1 LVLLQAGGSDQDSLE
16 IVWWYG
22 RSVMEEAI
30 DLLILS
36 NGPGELLTWVK
47 PVVAALR
54 RRFGDDRAQLRI
66 SVVLSPCSNASGG
79 EADLARRYREVDRV
93 QGAEAFFPFLL
104 FGKTVE
110 NWDWRR
116 RGVVIF
122 LGGDQVFPLVIGK
135 RLGYKT
141 VLYTEWDALWPRFAD
156 RYGVTRQ
163 EIVGKAPAKFAKKF
177 AVVGDLMV
185 EAGAQAQAAPLTVER
200 IGILPG
206 SKAAKLAQGLPLFLE
221 VADRMSMGRSGLEF
235 VIPVAPTL
243 GLESLA
249 DYGDGAKNPVVALV
263 GGRTCR
269 LVRSDQG
276 NYLETAGG
284 NRVVLVEPEPGESY
298 RVLSGCQLC
307 ITTVGANTAELGA
320 LAVPMVVLIPT
331 QQLDAMRAWNGLPG
345 LLANLP
351 GVGTIIAKGINLYMV
366 RRLGLLA
373 WPNIWAG
380 RQIVPELMGRLV
392 AQEVADRLVD
402 YLENP
407 EKLETMRR
415 EMRAVSGPPGASDR
429 LVDLVAEVLN

>member
-1 LVLLQAGGSDQDSLE
+1 
-16 IVWWYG
+16 
-22 RSVMEEAI
+22 MEEAI

>member
-1 LVLLQAGGSDQDSLE
+1 MDD
-16 IVWWYG
+16 
-22 RSVMEEAI
+22 AI

-54 RRFGDDRAQLRI
+54 RRFGEDRARARI
-66 SVVLSPCSNASGG
+66 SVVLSPCTNASGG
-79 EADLARRYREVDRV
+79 EADLARRYGEVDRV

-104 FGKTVE
+104 FGKTRE
-110 NWDWRR
+110 NWDWRSK
-116 RGVVIF
+116 GVVIF

-141 VLYTEWDALWPRFAD
+141 LLYTEWDALWPRFAD
-156 RYGVTRQ
+156 RYAVTRQ

-185 EAGAQAQAAPLTVER
+185 EAGAQAQAVDLTVER

-221 VADRMSMGRSGLEF
+221 VADRMSLGRQGLEF

-243 GLESLA
+243 GLEALA
-249 DYGDGAKNPVVALV
+249 DYGDGEKNPVVALV

-269 LVRSDQG
+269 LVRSASG

-284 NRVVLVEPEPGESY
+284 NRVVLVEPDPGESY
-298 RVLSGCQLC
+298 KVLSGCQLC

-351 GVGTIIAKGINLYMV
+351 GVGTIIAKGINLYML

-380 RQIVPELMGRLV
+380 RQIVPELMGKLV

-407 EKLETMRR
+407 EKLEEMRR

>member
-1 LVLLQAGGSDQDSLE
+1 MDD
-16 IVWWYG
+16 
-22 RSVMEEAI
+22 AI
-30 DLLILS
+30 DLVILS

-54 RRFGDDRAQLRI
+54 RRFGEDRARLRI

-79 EADLARRYREVDRV
+79 EADLARRYGEVDRV
-93 QGAEAFFPFLL
+93 QGAAVFFPFLL
-104 FGKTVE
+104 LGKTLE

-156 RYGVTRQ
+156 RYAVTRSA
-163 EIVGKAPAKFAKKF
+163 IVAKAPAKFAQKF

-185 EAGAQAQAAPLTVER
+185 EAGAQAQAADLTIER

-206 SKAAKLAQGLPLFLE
+206 SKAAKLTQGLPFFLE
-221 VADRMSMGRSGLEF
+221 IADRLSMRRQGLEF

-243 GLESLA
+243 SLSALA
-249 DYGDGAKNPVVALV
+249 DYGDGEKNPVVALV
-263 GGRTCR
+263 GGQTCR
-269 LVRSDQG
+269 LVRSPQG

-284 NRVVLVEPEPGESY
+284 NRVVLVEPEAGESY
-298 RVLSGCQLC
+298 KVLRECCIC

-320 LAVPMVVLIPT
+320 LAVPMVVLVPT

-351 GVGTIIAKGINLYMV
+351 GVGTLIAKGINLYML
-366 RRLGLLA
+366 RHLGLLA

-380 RQIVPELMGRLV
+380 RQIVPELVGRLV
-392 AQEVADRLVD
+392 AQDVADQMLD
-402 YLENP
+402 YLEHP
-407 EKLETMRR
+407 EKLEAMRQAMR
-415 EMRAVSGPPGASDR
+415 EASGQPGASDR
-429 LVDLVAEVLN
+429 LVDLVAEVLT